1 MKSRY
6 IILIS
11 LYLLQVSCEDFVE
24 VEVPDYKITS
34 ETVFDSDETAN
45 STVVGIYN
53 ELFKADFSNG
63 NFRSVT
69 MLGGLAADNLQ
80 TTTINDEMKEYEGN
94 EILINNSYNLDLWS
108 SAYNI
113 VYMCNAVLDGLQ
125 TSEEVSGEM
134 KDKLMGEARFV
145 RAFVYFYLVNL
156 YGEVPLIQTP
166 DYRKNALASRNTIAE
181 VYNLITDDLE
191 SAVAV
196 LGNTYEDGERL
207 RPNKF
212 TAMALLARVYL
223 FLEDWKKAEAL
234 SGQVIDS
241 SENYTLLN
249 NLDEVFLANSKEAI
263 WQISPAGRGALS
275 LITNEARIFIL
286 TSPPPNSQQP
296 LGLTA
301 DLINNYEEQ
310 DLRLEHWVGEFNT
323 NNQIYYYPF
332 KYKNNISEVTITEYS
347 MVMRLAEQYFIRA
360 EARAQ
365 QGKLTEAI
373 TDLDKIRE
381 RAQLP
386 LISTTAS
393 GIGRE
398 PLLDSIQIE
407 RRRELFTEWGHRW
420 LDQKRTGEASE
431 TLGAKKPSWQDT
443 DVFYPIPEEE
453 IGKNPNLTQNN
464 GY

>member
-156 YGEVPLIQTP
+156 YGEVPLIQTL